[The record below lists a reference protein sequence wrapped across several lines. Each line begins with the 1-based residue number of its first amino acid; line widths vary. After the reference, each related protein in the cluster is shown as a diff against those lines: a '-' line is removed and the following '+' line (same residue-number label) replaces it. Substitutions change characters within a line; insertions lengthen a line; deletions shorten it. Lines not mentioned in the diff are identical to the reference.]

1 MGDKEGLLA
10 AALERLRTA
19 TAADAAGETARAVA
33 EYDAGVALL
42 ARAAVRARTPDER
55 AMLCAKC
62 AEYGARADTLRS
74 ALPAAATATVANAP
88 SSSTTT
94 TTTTN
99 SEDAALEA
107 RIARLPRLGG
117 SIPSAPDPLP
127 PQRPQT
133 EEEQADDL
141 VREALESAALERR
154 YGPPPSVSSD
164 SESDSSDESSNSS
177 DESSN
182 SSDTDDDKEEDE
194 RMKREDEKEE
204 AELQAALEVLLREP
218 RGSPAARAAAAVVR
232 RRLHG
237 NTARHEA
244 AERAYIARRTR
255 EEREREQAARARW
268 LRKQRK

>member
-19 TAADAAGETARAVA
+19 TTADAAGETARAVA

-74 ALPAAATATVANAP
+74 ALPPSVAPAAVAGAP
-88 SSSTTT
+88 STSTM
-94 TTTTN
+94 TTTN
-99 SEDAALEA
+99 NEDAELEA

-164 SESDSSDESSNSS
+164 SESDDSNSESDSSDESSN
-177 DESSN
+177 
-182 SSDTDDDKEEDE
+182 TDDDKEEDE

>member
-19 TAADAAGETARAVA
+19 TTADAAGETARAVA

-74 ALPAAATATVANAP
+74 ALPPSVAPAAVAGAP
-88 SSSTTT
+88 STSTM
-94 TTTTN
+94 TTTN
-99 SEDAALEA
+99 NEDAELEA

-164 SESDSSDESSNSS
+164 SDDDSSSSENSDSDESS
-177 DESSN
+177 D

-244 AERAYIARRTR
+244 AERAFIARRTR